1 MFKLDAQDSAQGHA
15 TFDREGRAALSWP
28 DYARDP
34 IMVFAAQRLHAWAAV
49 VGGRIITEVGT
60 WPLMPGMGVHP
71 LGGCRMG
78 KSLEDGVVDS
88 YGRVFHPRGGHY
100 RGLRIVDAS
109 IVPDAVGVP
118 TSLTIAAVAE
128 RAAEQLLRELAA

>member
-1 MFKLDAQDSAQGHA
+1 MRKTRHRA
-15 TFDREGRAALSWP
+15 TPPLIERGVPRCRGLITRAIRSWSL
-28 DYARDP
+28 R
-34 IMVFAAQRLHAWAAV
+34 RSGLHAWAAV